1 MTSVL
6 LASMVGAGEP
16 TWDTSLIDVL
26 PELKGNGHRD
36 YHAITLWRLLT
47 HRAGG
52 EANAEN
58 FWVYLEMELKKCRLA
73 ILEANLKEPPVRKQG
88 K

>member
-1 MTSVL
+1 MGIGIIMQL
-6 LASMVGAGEP
+6 LFG
-16 TWDTSLIDVL
+16 
-26 PELKGNGHRD
+26 D
-36 YHAITLWRLLT
+36 YSPIGQ
-47 HRAGG
+47 GG